1 MTAAVPAKKR
11 ISFVVAISAAAV
23 LALLLLVIWSRQAKQ
38 PANAE
43 LVELTGGTGLTADPA
58 ISADGKLIAYASD
71 RGSLGNL
78 NIWIQQL
85 GPGGSAVQL
94 TRGDVDADDPTF

>member
-1 MTAAVPAKKR
+1 MAPIPVAVPAKKR
-11 ISFVVAISAAAV
+11 FSFVVTLSAAAV
-23 LALLLLVIWSRQAKQ
+23 LALLLLVVWLRQAKQ
-38 PANAE
+38 PANTE
-43 LVELTGGTGLTADPA
+43 LVRLTDGTGLTAEPA

-85 GPGGSAVQL
+85 GPGGV
-94 TRGDVDADDPTF
+94 RYN